1 MRKPSQH
8 EHQQNQE
15 KKDAPPQQFLAPI
28 FSASEKP
35 RASSALRLPRV
46 EAQKHAGAIT
56 YRGGNATTRKHA
68 TEQPATA
75 RKQHLKIS
83 VETFQKMDI
92 LASMVLSK
100 EMVKKPK
107 ERKYFPKTAVSA
119 SFLDDLYSKRAIAE
133 AFKGESGSYLECV
146 HEAHD
151 AAIVPTSTIPEEHF
165 IYSNSPL
172 QQGFSSTDDV

>member
-1 MRKPSQH
+1 MRNKQ
-8 EHQQNQE
+8 
-15 KKDAPPQQFLAPI
+15 PI
-28 FSASEKP
+28 S
-35 RASSALRLPRV
+35 
-46 EAQKHAGAIT
+46 
-56 YRGGNATTRKHA
+56 
-68 TEQPATA
+68 A
-75 RKQHLKIS
+75 RKHLKIS

-100 EMVKKPK
+100 EKLAAPPPR

-146 HEAHD
+146 YEAHD
-151 AAIVPTSTIPEEHF
+151 AAIVPATIIPEEHF

-172 QQGFSSTDDV
+172 QQGFSSTDDVYQFVFY